1 MKNSE
6 DLHKRVYDMLGHE
19 EKCYV
24 IKHFK
29 EENIL
34 TSTIYDIIKRYENG
48 IPFHEKPRP
57 GRPSCL
63 STREQ
68 KNICNAEHKIGASQ
82 RKLARKL
89 DVL

>member
-6 DLHKRVYDMLGHE
+6 DLRNHVYDMLEHE
-19 EKCYV
+19 EKFYV

-34 TSTIYDIIKRYENG
+34 TLTIYVIIKRFENG
-48 IPFHEKPRP
+48 IPFNEEPKP
-57 GRPSCL
+57 GGPSRL

-68 KNICNAEHKIGASQ
+68 KNIIRNAEHKIGASQ
-82 RKLARKL
+82 
-89 DVL
+89 